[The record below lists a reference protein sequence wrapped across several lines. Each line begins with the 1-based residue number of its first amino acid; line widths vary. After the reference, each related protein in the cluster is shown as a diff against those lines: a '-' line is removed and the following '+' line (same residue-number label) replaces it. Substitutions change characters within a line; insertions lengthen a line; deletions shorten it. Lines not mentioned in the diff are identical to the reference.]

1 MFKFALASLVLAAC
15 ATDTAIVP
23 DDVDPGKADGLH
35 TAPHGIY
42 TYEPTLAGLP
52 QSGDILRLELTPS
65 RQFQLDVSDEIS
77 GTTTHRG
84 RFELFRTA
92 DETGFF
98 IDFIEGAQRTRV
110 EYSID
115 VVDDATLWLHPSDA
129 RGWYGMWFLGDD
141 CTTGGC
147 GAGSTCESCFGE
159 TVCMPAGTGC

>member
-1 MFKFALASLVLAAC
+1 MFKYAFASLLLAAC
-15 ATDTAIVP
+15 ATDPTIVP

-35 TAPHGIY
+35 TTPIGIY
-42 TYEPTLAGLP
+42 QYEPTLTGLP
-52 QSGDILRLELTPS
+52 ESGDILRLELTPS
-65 RQFQLDVSDEIS
+65 QQFQLDVSDEIS
-77 GTTTHRG
+77 GTTTHQG
-84 RFELFRTA
+84 RYELSRTA

-115 VVDDATLWLHPSDA
+115 VVDDATLWLRPSDA
-129 RGWYGMWFLGDD
+129 RGWYGMSHLGDD

-159 TVCMPAGTGC
+159 NVCMPAGTGC